1 MQIAL
6 ENLKSDATPN
16 EIDDS
21 WLMEFMEKC
30 KNICDDE
37 IKIIWGKILAEECN
51 TLNSVPKKVFNVL
64 PYIGYEEAKI
74 FEKICKFTV
83 YKKST
88 EEIFPFIEYINS
100 GFDNFWTEYKFSFRE
115 LRKLE
120 EIGLI
125 IFNEEGIY
133 LDKNGDEVFVINGED
148 TKVGSA
154 WKNKI
159 YVGKIIYTKVGATIA
174 KILESKERLEGFSE
188 AILGV
193 LAAKNFSDSL

>member
-1 MQIAL
+1 M
-6 ENLKSDATPN
+6 
-16 EIDDS
+16 
-21 WLMEFMEKC
+21 
-30 KNICDDE
+30 
-37 IKIIWGKILAEECN
+37 
-51 TLNSVPKKVFNVL
+51 
-64 PYIGYEEAKI
+64 
-74 FEKICKFTV
+74 
-83 YKKST
+83 
-88 EEIFPFIEYINS
+88 
-100 GFDNFWTEYKFSFRE
+100 
-115 LRKLE
+115 RKLE

-133 LDKNGDEVFVINGED
+133 LNKNGDEVFVINGED

-159 YVGKIIYTKVGATIA
+159 YVGNIIYTKVGATIA

>member
-64 PYIGYEEAKI
+64 PY
-74 FEKICKFTV
+74 
-83 YKKST
+83 
-88 EEIFPFIEYINS
+88 
-100 GFDNFWTEYKFSFRE
+100 
-115 LRKLE
+115 
-120 EIGLI
+120 
-125 IFNEEGIY
+125 
-133 LDKNGDEVFVINGED
+133 
-148 TKVGSA
+148 
-154 WKNKI
+154 
-159 YVGKIIYTKVGATIA
+159 
-174 KILESKERLEGFSE
+174 
-188 AILGV
+188 
-193 LAAKNFSDSL
+193 